1 MPAMEISIGIVPG
14 PDAVGLA
21 RLAEELGY
29 RRAWLYD
36 SAALY
41 EDIWIN
47 IANIVGATDRIDVG
61 TAVLVP
67 NLRHVMTTAS
77 AIATIER
84 MAPGRLMCGFGT
96 GFTARMVLG
105 KKALSWATTRRYME
119 ALHTL
124 LQGGVAEVDGERIQ
138 MIHRPSL
145 AVTRPIDVPL
155 LLSAMGPKG
164 LGITSELIASG
175 VCAGLIDVAGVEGAY
190 GHHAQM
196 VNGSVLD
203 DGESAGSARARAAI
217 GPWYVV
223 GYHGFWEAM
232 PDGVAMMP
240 GGAEWLAD
248 VEATRPVGERHL
260 TVHEGHVT
268 EVVGRDVAVL
278 DLADEATLSGVG
290 WTGTAAQLRDRIDH
304 ARSSGVTEILYTP
317 AGPDVAREM
326 RAFASAAIG

>member
-1 MPAMEISIGIVPG
+1 MEISIGITPG
-14 PDAVGLA
+14 PDAVRHA
-21 RLAEELGY
+21 QLAEELGY

-47 IANIVGATDRIDVG
+47 IANVLNATSSLDVG

-105 KKALSWATTRRYME
+105 KKALSWSTTRRYIE
-119 ALHTL
+119 TLHTL
-124 LQGGVAEVDGERIQ
+124 LQGGVAEVDGESVQ
-138 MIHRPSL
+138 MIHRPAL
-145 AVTRPIDVPL
+145 AAPRPIDVPL

-164 LGITSELIASG
+164 LDITAELIADG
-175 VCAGLIDVAGVEGAY
+175 TCAGLIGVAPMDGPW
-190 GHHAQM
+190 GHQVLM
-196 VNGSVLD
+196 VSGSVLD
-203 DGESAGSARARAAI
+203 EGETAASPRARAAI

-223 GYHGFWEAM
+223 GYHGFWEAF
-232 PDGVAMMP
+232 PDGVVGMP

-248 VEATRPVGERHL
+248 VEATRPEGERHL

-268 EVVGRDVAVL
+268 EVLGRDQTVL
-278 DLADEATLSGVG
+278 DLADEATLAGVG
-290 WTGTAAQLRDRIDH
+290 WTGDRGSVRERLANAND
-304 ARSSGVTEILYTP
+304 SGVREVLYTP
-317 AGPDVAREM
+317 AGPDVEREM
-326 RAFASAAIG
+326 RAFADAALS